1 MSEIY
6 FIEIDSKIPFEKYET
21 LMQVLPEKRREQ
33 IRKLHFDIDKKL
45 SLVADLFIRSV
56 ACTVLGC
63 SYIDLQFEKNEYG
76 KPYFA
81 GATDFHY
88 NISHTKNAVA
98 VGVSK
103 EPVGIDVEKI
113 RDYKMKLANRFFC
126 EAEVNYI
133 KKETENAPK
142 HFYEIWTKKEAY
154 VKWVGK
160 GLSIPLNSFDVFDC
174 TLPCRPEAV
183 QVGGYI
189 VSVCGNEYREGISV
203 VRLEEKSLYEEFSGF
218 FA

>member
-33 IRKLHFDIDKKL
+33 IRKLHFDMDKKL

-63 SYIDLQFEKNEYG
+63 SYTSLQFEKNKYG
-76 KPYFA
+76 KPYLA

-126 EAEVNYI
+126 EEEVNYI
-133 KKETENAPK
+133 EKETENAPK

-174 TLPCRPEAV
+174 ALPCRPEAV

-189 VSVCGNEYREGISV
+189 VSVCGNEYSEGISV
-203 VRLEEKSLYEEFSGF
+203 VQLEEKSLYEELFGY